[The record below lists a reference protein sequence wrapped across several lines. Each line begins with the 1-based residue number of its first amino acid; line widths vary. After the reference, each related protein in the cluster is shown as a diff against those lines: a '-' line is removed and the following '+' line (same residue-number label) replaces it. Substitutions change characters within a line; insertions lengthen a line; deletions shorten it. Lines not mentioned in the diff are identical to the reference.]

1 MYKVEV
7 VENGVQATN
16 VINQLENQGYTK
28 ENIYIFAH
36 DKDRSEDLTAAT
48 DTGDVSMK
56 EQGLMDTIGNV
67 FRKRG
72 DELRSKMQSVGLT
85 EMEAEKYEEVLD
97 TGKLVIVGHQQ

>member
-7 VENGVQATN
+7 VENGVQADN
-16 VINQLENQGYTK
+16 IIRGLENQGYER

-48 DTGDVSMK
+48 ETAEVSIK
-56 EQGLMDTIGNV
+56 EQGFLDSLSNV

-97 TGKLVIVGHQQ
+97 TGKLVIVGSTN

>member
-7 VENGVQATN
+7 VENGVQASN
-16 VINQLENQGYTK
+16 IISALENQGYQK

-48 DTGDVSMK
+48 NTGDVSMK
-56 EQGLMDTIGNV
+56 EQGLFDSIGNV

-72 DELRSKMQSVGLT
+72 DELRSKMESIGLT
-85 EMEAEKYEEVLD
+85 KMEAEKYEEVLD
-97 TGKLVIVGHQQ
+97 TGKLVVVGSQN

>member
-7 VENGVQATN
+7 VENGVQADN
-16 VINQLENQGYTK
+16 VIRGLENQGYEK

-48 DTGDVSMK
+48 ETAEVSMK
-56 EQGLMDTIGNV
+56 EQGLLDSLSNV

-85 EMEAEKYEEVLD
+85 EMEAEQYEEVLD
-97 TGKLVIVGHQQ
+97 TGKLVIVGSTN